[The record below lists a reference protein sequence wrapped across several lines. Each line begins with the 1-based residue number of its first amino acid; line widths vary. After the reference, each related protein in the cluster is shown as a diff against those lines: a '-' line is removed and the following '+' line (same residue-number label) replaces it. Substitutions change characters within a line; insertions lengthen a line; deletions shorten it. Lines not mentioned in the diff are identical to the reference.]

1 MIEIHQMVA
10 GFSSGDAISTYAREL
25 QKIFRSWGCASE
37 IYVQPSSI
45 DPAVINLCRPLASHR
60 ERSRRE
66 NIMIYHFSIG
76 AFASD
81 YFASLP
87 DRKVMIYH
95 NITPAHFFA
104 LFKPELA
111 SFLEKGRRE
120 LRDLAAVTELALGV
134 SEYNRKELEAA
145 GFEKT
150 GVVPLAADWS
160 GLEGAVSRKVLR
172 RCRKWGEIILFV
184 GRIVPNKRIDNL
196 LKTFYYFKL
205 IKPDARL
212 VLVGKYLDT
221 PVYYDYLQTIIHDLG
236 LSDVIF
242 TGHTTDAELLAYYS
256 LADLYLSLSEHEG
269 FCLPLLEAMHFKIP
283 VLAYAAAAVPD
294 TLDGA
299 GVLVKGKNFPEIAE
313 LAAQLIDDREF
324 RRKIVEEQSRRLER
338 FRSLPLNSALRDLLR
353 PAHSPTGAITPPGQ
367 GSAGADRSSP
377 VESANTP

>member
-1 MIEIHQMVA
+1 MTEIHQMLA

-25 QKIFRSWGCASE
+25 QKIFRSWGCPSE
-37 IYVQPSSI
+37 IYIQPSSI
-45 DPAVINLCRPLASHR
+45 DPAVIDLCRPLAEHR
-60 ERSRRE
+60 ARSRPE

-87 DRKVMIYH
+87 DRKVIIYH

-120 LRDLAAVTELALGV
+120 LRDLAAVTDLALGV

-145 GFEKT
+145 GFPRT

-160 GLEGAVSRKVLR
+160 GLEGKPDPKTLR

-184 GRIVPNKRIDNL
+184 GRIVPNKRIDDL

-205 IKPDARL
+205 IKPDSRL

-221 PVYYDYLQTIIHDLG
+221 PIYYDYLQTIIHDLG
-236 LSDVIF
+236 LQDVIF
-242 TGHTTDAELLAYYS
+242 TGHTTDAELLAYYRS
-256 LADLYLSLSEHEG
+256 ADLYLSLSEHEG

-299 GVLVKGKNFPEIAE
+299 GVLVKEKDFPRIAE
-313 LAAQLIDDREF
+313 MAEALIDDGDF
-324 RRKIVEEQSRRLER
+324 RRRIVEEQSRRLER
-338 FRSLPLNSALRDLLR
+338 FRALPLDSALRALLR
-353 PAHSPTGAITPPGQ
+353 PADALT
-367 GSAGADRSSP
+367 
-377 VESANTP
+377 